1 MRGNIRKTMVLAG
14 VSLLTCSCLF
24 TARAEA
30 GNDKAEKIQA
40 KQERQLQKVST
51 KNKDKINHALQS
63 CKRNG
68 AESAKQLNKM
78 KVNKR
83 DFEAGV
89 RGILDEYY
97 SMDESQRGQLENFE
111 ATLDE
116 SAETIVEH
124 YEEAE
129 EERKNSDSLDY
140 QTEEIV
146 VRFPYGTSEAK
157 IEEVVGEVAVDY
169 EVIDSGILQ
178 IDESLPEY
186 KKKRLEKIKD
196 YKTDVVVLA
205 KLGLEDTVARAE
217 EKFENYGCVVD
228 ASENIFLEADGVVK
242 NSYGTISLNDPY
254 FNTDKQW
261 HMKNINLAQ
270 ASSEFNKEMSSTE
283 IWVAVID
290 CGVQMNHPDLKGN
303 LLTRYS
309 VDVTND
315 KSVNKKLIDCADK
328 AHRYGQ
334 YTGNHGTMVAGV
346 IAARANN
353 GKLGAGVAS
362 AATYHSFGSICK
374 IMAIKCDNSV
384 GSGRHITKAYLA
396 NAINYAVSEG
406 AEVINISYSA
416 KQGEYSAQEFK
427 DVENAIK
434 RAIAAGVC
442 VVASAG
448 NYGSSTPRY
457 PASFEG
463 VIGVGATLPNNK
475 LTSYSNRSEAVDIVA
490 PGGED
495 GVKKIFTTYPTT
507 AKKCG
512 YSEGRG
518 TSFAAPQVA
527 ATAALMK
534 DMDYD
539 LTSDQILSKMKSSS
553 TVSVKVSTD
562 KGVKTFPLLNA
573 GRAVRLAR
581 LQEGKGR

>member
-14 VSLLTCSCLF
+14 ISLLTCSCLC
-24 TARAEA
+24 TVKAEA

-40 KQERQLQKVST
+40 KQEQQLQKVST
-51 KNKDKINHALQS
+51 KNKDKINRALQS

-68 AESAKQLNKM
+68 AESAKQLNKI
-78 KVNKR
+78 KGNKH

-97 SMDESQRGQLENFE
+97 SMEESQRSQLERFE
-111 ATLDE
+111 ETLDE

-129 EERKNSDSLDY
+129 EERKNSDNLDY

-169 EVIDSGILQ
+169 EVIDTGVLQ

-186 KKKRLEKIKD
+186 KKKRLEKIKN

-254 FNTDKQW
+254 FNADKQW

-270 ASSEFNKEMSSTE
+270 ADSELGGRRGATE

-309 VDVTND
+309 VDVTNN
-315 KSVNKKLIDCADK
+315 NKKLVDCADK
-328 AHRYGQ
+328 AHDYGQ

-353 GKLGAGVAS
+353 KILGAGVAS
-362 AATYHSFGSICK
+362 AASYDYFGSICK
-374 IMAIKCDNSV
+374 VMAIKCDDST
-384 GSGRHITKAYLA
+384 GSDRHVTKGKLA
-396 NAINYAVSEG
+396 KAINYAVSEG

-416 KQGEYSAQEFK
+416 VKGDYSSKDFK

-434 RAIAAGVC
+434 RAIAADVC

-448 NYGSSTPRY
+448 NDKSSTVRY
-457 PASFEG
+457 PANFKG
-463 VIGVGATLPNNK
+463 VIGVGATLPNNQ

-490 PGGED
+490 PGGEE
-495 GVKKIFTTYPTT
+495 GVKMIFTTCPTT
-507 AKKCG
+507 ARKSGFAEVK
-512 YSEGRG
+512 G

-534 DMDYD
+534 SMDYS
-539 LTSDQILSKMKSSS
+539 LTSDQILSKMKSGS
-553 TVSVKVSTD
+553 TVSVKVSTN
-562 KGVKTFPLLNA
+562 KGMKAFPLLNA
-573 GRAVRLAR
+573 GRTMELVR
-581 LQEGKGR
+581 

>member
-1 MRGNIRKTMVLAG
+1 MRGNIRRIMVLAG
-14 VSLLTCSCLF
+14 VSLLTCSCLC
-24 TARAEA
+24 TAKAEA

-40 KQERQLQKVST
+40 KQEQQLQKVST
-51 KNKDKINHALQS
+51 KNKDKINRALHS

-68 AESAKQLNKM
+68 AESAKQLNKI
-78 KVNKR
+78 KGNKH

-97 SMDESQRGQLENFE
+97 SMEESQRSQLERFE
-111 ATLDE
+111 ETLDE

-129 EERKNSDSLDY
+129 EERKNSDNLDY

-146 VRFPYGTSEAK
+146 VRFPYGTSEEK

-169 EVIDSGILQ
+169 EVIDSGVLQ

-228 ASENIFLEADGVVK
+228 ASENIFLEADGIIK
-242 NSYGTISLNDPY
+242 NSYGELDLNDPY
-254 FNTDKQW
+254 FNADKQW

-270 ASSEFNKEMSSTE
+270 ASSELDKEMSAMT

-303 LLTRYS
+303 LLTNYS
-309 VDVTND
+309 VDVTN
-315 KSVNKKLIDCADK
+315 NKKKLVDCADK
-328 AHRYGQ
+328 AHDKGQ

-353 GKLGAGVAS
+353 KVLGAGVAS
-362 AATYHSFGSICK
+362 ATSYHSFGSLCK
-374 IMAIKCDNSV
+374 VMAIKCDRTA
-384 GSGRHITKAYLA
+384 GKDRHVTKAYLA
-396 NAINYAVSEG
+396 EAINYAVSKG

-416 KQGEYSAQEFK
+416 KQGDYTAQQFK

-434 RAIAAGVC
+434 RAIAANVC

-448 NYGSSTPRY
+448 NYGSSTERY
-457 PASFEG
+457 PANFKG

-475 LTSYSNRSEAVDIVA
+475 LTSYSNRSDAVDIVA
-490 PGGED
+490 PGGEE
-495 GVKKIFTTYPTT
+495 GVKMIFTTCPTT
-507 AKKCG
+507 ARKSGFAEVK
-512 YSEGRG
+512 G

-534 DMDYD
+534 SMDYS
-539 LTSDQILSKMKSSS
+539 LTSDQILSKMKRSS

-562 KGVKTFPLLNA
+562 EGMKTFPLLNA
-573 GRAVRLAR
+573 GRAVKLA
-581 LQEGKGR
+581 K

>member
-1 MRGNIRKTMVLAG
+1 MLGNIRKTMVLAG

-24 TARAEA
+24 TAKAEA
-30 GNDKAEKIQA
+30 GNDKIEKIQA
-40 KQERQLQKVST
+40 KQERQLQKVNT
-51 KNKDKINHALQS
+51 KNKDKINRALQS

-68 AESAKQLNKM
+68 TESAKQLNKI
-78 KVNKR
+78 KGNKH

-97 SMDESQRGQLENFE
+97 SMEESQRGQLESFE

-129 EERKNSDSLDY
+129 KERKNSDNLDY

-169 EVIDSGILQ
+169 EVIDTGILQ

-217 EKFENYGCVVD
+217 EKFEDYGCVVD

-254 FNTDKQW
+254 FNADKQW

-270 ASSEFNKEMSSTE
+270 ASSELDKVGWTFD
-283 IWVAVID
+283 IWIAVID

-303 LLTRYS
+303 LLTKYS
-309 VDVTND
+309 VDVTNN
-315 KSVNKKLIDCADK
+315 NKKLVDCADK
-328 AHRYGQ
+328 AHKYGQ
-334 YTGNHGTMVAGV
+334 YTGSHGTAVTGV

-353 GKLGAGVAS
+353 KVLGAGVAS
-362 AATYHSFGSICK
+362 AATHHSFGSVCK
-374 IMAIKCDNSV
+374 IMAIKCDNTV
-384 GSGRHITKAYLA
+384 NSGRHITKAYLA
-396 NAINYAVSEG
+396 RAINYAVSKG
-406 AEVINISYSA
+406 ADVINISYSA
-416 KQGEYSAQEFK
+416 ERGDYTVQQFK

-434 RAIAAGVC
+434 RAIAADVC

-448 NYGSSTPRY
+448 NDKSSTVRY
-457 PASFEG
+457 PANFKG
-463 VIGVGATLPNNK
+463 VIGVGATQPNNK
-475 LTSYSNRSEAVDIVA
+475 LTSYSNRSAAVDIVA

-507 AKKCG
+507 AKKSG
-512 YSEGRG
+512 FGEGRG
-518 TSFAAPQVA
+518 TSYAAPQVA
-527 ATAALMK
+527 ATAALMRVK
-534 DMDYD
+534 NYN
-539 LTSDQILSKMKSSS
+539 LTPEQILSRMKRGS
-553 TVSVKVSTD
+553 TVSVKVSTKD
-562 KGVKTFPLLNA
+562 GIKTFPLLNA
-573 GRAVRLAR
+573 GRAVKLAR
-581 LQEGKGR
+581 

>member
-24 TARAEA
+24 TAKAEA
-30 GNDKAEKIQA
+30 GNDKIEKIQA
-40 KQERQLQKVST
+40 KQERQLQKVNT
-51 KNKDKINHALQS
+51 KNKDKINRALQS

-68 AESAKQLNKM
+68 AESAKQLNKI
-78 KVNKR
+78 KGNKH

-97 SMDESQRGQLENFE
+97 SMEESQRGQLERFE

-129 EERKNSDSLDY
+129 KERKNSDNLDY

-169 EVIDSGILQ
+169 EVIDTGILQ

-217 EKFENYGCVVD
+217 EKFEDYGCVVD
-228 ASENIFLEADGVVK
+228 ASENIFLEADGIIK
-242 NSYGTISLNDPY
+242 NSYGELDLNDPY
-254 FNTDKQW
+254 FNADKQW

-270 ASSEFNKEMSSTE
+270 ASSELDKEMSATI
-283 IWVAVID
+283 IWIAVID

-303 LLTRYS
+303 LLTQYS
-309 VDVTND
+309 MDVTQD
-315 KSVNKKLIDCADK
+315 KKLTLCADK
-328 AHRYGQ
+328 KYDKGQ

-346 IAARANN
+346 IAAKANN
-353 GKLGAGVAS
+353 KVLGAGVAS
-362 AATYHSFGSICK
+362 AASYNSFGSLCK
-374 IMAIKCDNSV
+374 VMAIKCDDSA
-384 GSGRHITKAYLA
+384 GSGRHITKDKLA
-396 NAINYAVSEG
+396 KAINYAVSKG

-416 KQGEYSAQEFK
+416 EQGEYKAQDFR

-434 RAIAAGVC
+434 RAVAAGVC

-448 NYGSSTPRY
+448 NDKSSTVRY
-457 PASFEG
+457 PANFKG

-475 LTSYSNRSEAVDIVA
+475 LTSYSNRSAAVDIVA

-507 AKKCG
+507 AKKSG
-512 YSEGRG
+512 FSEGRG

-534 DMDYD
+534 SMDYS
-539 LTSDQILSKMKSSS
+539 LTSEQILTKMKRSS
-553 TVSVKVSTD
+553 TVSVKVGTD

-573 GRAVRLAR
+573 GRAVKLA
-581 LQEGKGR
+581 K

>member
-1 MRGNIRKTMVLAG
+1 MLGNIRRIMVLAG
-14 VSLLTCSCLF
+14 VSLLTCSCLC
-24 TARAEA
+24 TAKAEA

-40 KQERQLQKVST
+40 KQEQQLQKIST
-51 KNKDKINHALQS
+51 KNKDKINRALQS

-78 KVNKR
+78 KGNKH

-97 SMDESQRGQLENFE
+97 SMEESQRSQLERFE
-111 ATLDE
+111 ETLDE

-129 EERKNSDSLDY
+129 EERKNSDNLDY

-146 VRFPYGTSEAK
+146 VRFPYGTSEEK

-169 EVIDSGILQ
+169 EVIDSGVLQ

-261 HMKNINLAQ
+261 HMKNINIAQ
-270 ASSEFNKEMSSTE
+270 ASSELDKVVATGY
-283 IWVAVID
+283 IWIAVID
-290 CGVQMNHPDLKGN
+290 SGVQMNHPDLKGN

-328 AHRYGQ
+328 AHKYGQ

-353 GKLGAGVAS
+353 KVLGAGVAS
-362 AATYHSFGSICK
+362 AATHHSFGSVCK
-374 IMAIKCDNSV
+374 IMAIKCDDSV
-384 GSGRHITKAYLA
+384 GSGRHVTKAYLA
-396 NAINYAVSEG
+396 KAINYAVSKG

-416 KQGEYSAQEFK
+416 KQGEYKAQDFR
-427 DVENAIK
+427 DVEKAIK
-434 RAIAAGVC
+434 RAIAADVC

-448 NYGSSTPRY
+448 NYGSSTERY
-457 PASFEG
+457 PANFKG

-475 LTSYSNRSEAVDIVA
+475 LTSYSNRSDAVDIVA
-490 PGGED
+490 PGGEE
-495 GVKKIFTTYPTT
+495 GVKMIFTTCPTT
-507 AKKCG
+507 ARKGGFAEVK
-512 YSEGRG
+512 G

-534 DMDYD
+534 IKNYD
-539 LTSDQILSKMKSSS
+539 LTPEQILARMKRGS
-553 TVSVKVSTD
+553 TVSVKVSTE

-573 GRAVRLAR
+573 GRAVKLA
-581 LQEGKGR
+581 K

>member
-24 TARAEA
+24 TAKAEA
-30 GNDKAEKIQA
+30 GNDKIEKIQA
-40 KQERQLQKVST
+40 KQERQLQKVNT
-51 KNKDKINHALQS
+51 KNKDKINRALQS

-68 AESAKQLNKM
+68 AESAKQLNKI
-78 KVNKR
+78 KGNKH

-97 SMDESQRGQLENFE
+97 SMEESQRGQLECFE

-129 EERKNSDSLDY
+129 EERKNSDNLDY

-169 EVIDSGILQ
+169 EVIDTGILQ

-196 YKTDVVVLA
+196 YKTDIVVLA

-217 EKFENYGCVVD
+217 EKFEDYGCVVD
-228 ASENIFLEADGVVK
+228 ASENIFLEEDGIIK
-242 NSYGTISLNDPY
+242 NSYGEMDLNDPY
-254 FNTDKQW
+254 FNADKQW

-270 ASSEFNKEMSSTE
+270 ASSELDKEMSAMT

-303 LLTRYS
+303 LLTNYS
-309 VDVTND
+309 VDVTNN
-315 KSVNKKLIDCADK
+315 KKKLIDCADR
-328 AHRYGQ
+328 AHDYGQ

-353 GKLGAGVAS
+353 KVLGAGVAS
-362 AATYHSFGSICK
+362 AASYNSFGSLCK
-374 IMAIKCDNSV
+374 VMAIKCDRTA
-384 GSGRHITKAYLA
+384 GKDRHVTKACLA
-396 NAINYAVSEG
+396 QAINYAVSKG

-416 KQGEYSAQEFK
+416 KQGDYTAQQFK

-434 RAIAAGVC
+434 RAIAANVC

-448 NYGSSTPRY
+448 NDNSSAVRY
-457 PASFEG
+457 PANFKG
-463 VIGVGATLPNNK
+463 VIGVGATQPNNK
-475 LTSYSNRSEAVDIVA
+475 LASYSNRSAAVDIVA

-507 AKKCG
+507 AKKSG
-512 YSEGRG
+512 FSEGRG

-534 DMDYD
+534 SMDYS
-539 LTSDQILSKMKSSS
+539 LTSEQILTKMKRSS

-573 GRAVRLAR
+573 GRAVKLA
-581 LQEGKGR
+581 K

>member
-24 TARAEA
+24 TAKAEA

-51 KNKDKINHALQS
+51 KNKDKINRALQS

-68 AESAKQLNKM
+68 AESAKQLNKI
-78 KVNKR
+78 KGNKH

-97 SMDESQRGQLENFE
+97 SMEESQRSQLERFE
-111 ATLDE
+111 ETLDE

-129 EERKNSDSLDY
+129 EERKNSDNLDY

-169 EVIDSGILQ
+169 EVIDTGVLQ

-186 KKKRLEKIKD
+186 KKKRLEKIKN

-228 ASENIFLEADGVVK
+228 ASENIFLEEDGIIK
-242 NSYGTISLNDPY
+242 NSYGEMDLNDPY
-254 FNTDKQW
+254 FTASKQW
-261 HMKNINLAQ
+261 HMKNINLPQ
-270 ASSEFNKEMSSTE
+270 ASSELDKEMSAMT

-303 LLTRYS
+303 LLTQYS
-309 VDVTND
+309 MDVTQD
-315 KSVNKKLIDCADK
+315 KKLTLCADK
-328 AHRYGQ
+328 KHDKGQ

-353 GKLGAGVAS
+353 KVLGAGVAS
-362 AATYHSFGSICK
+362 AASYNSFGSLCK
-374 IMAIKCDNSV
+374 VMAIKCDRTA
-384 GSGRHITKAYLA
+384 GKDRHVTKSYLA
-396 NAINYAVSEG
+396 KAINYAVSKG

-416 KQGEYSAQEFK
+416 KQGEYKAQHFK
-427 DVENAIK
+427 DVDNAIK
-434 RAIAAGVC
+434 RAIAANVC

-448 NYGSSTPRY
+448 NYGSSTERY
-457 PASFEG
+457 PANFKG

-475 LTSYSNRSEAVDIVA
+475 LTSYSNRSDAVDIVA
-490 PGGED
+490 PGGEE
-495 GVKKIFTTYPTT
+495 GVKMIFTTCPTT
-507 AKKCG
+507 ARKSGFAEVK
-512 YSEGRG
+512 G

-534 DMDYD
+534 SMDYS
-539 LTSDQILSKMKSSS
+539 LTPEQILARMKRSS

-573 GRAVRLAR
+573 GRAVKLA
-581 LQEGKGR
+581 K

>member
-24 TARAEA
+24 TAKAEA
-30 GNDKAEKIQA
+30 GNDKIEKIQA
-40 KQERQLQKVST
+40 KQERQLQKVNK
-51 KNKDKINHALQS
+51 KNKDKINRALQS

-68 AESAKQLNKM
+68 AESAKQLNKI
-78 KVNKR
+78 KGNKH

-97 SMDESQRGQLENFE
+97 SMEESQRGQLERFE

-129 EERKNSDSLDY
+129 EERKNSENLDY

-169 EVIDSGILQ
+169 EVIDTGILQ

-205 KLGLEDTVARAE
+205 RLGLEDTVARAE

-254 FNTDKQW
+254 FNADKQW
-261 HMKNINLAQ
+261 HMKNINLPQ
-270 ASSEFNKEMSSTE
+270 ADSELGGRRGATE

-309 VDVTND
+309 VDVTNN
-315 KSVNKKLIDCADK
+315 NKKLVDCADK
-328 AHRYGQ
+328 AHDYGQ

-353 GKLGAGVAS
+353 KVLGAGVAS
-362 AATYHSFGSICK
+362 AASYDYFGSICK
-374 IMAIKCDNSV
+374 VMAIKCDKTANKD
-384 GSGRHITKAYLA
+384 RHITKDKLA
-396 NAINYAVSEG
+396 RAINYAVSEG
-406 AEVINISYSA
+406 VEVINISYSA
-416 KQGEYSAQEFK
+416 VKGDYTAQQFK

-434 RAIAAGVC
+434 RAIAANVC
-442 VVASAG
+442 VVASVG
-448 NYGSSTPRY
+448 NDGSSIARY
-457 PASFEG
+457 PANFKG
-463 VIGVGATLPNNK
+463 VIGVGATLPNNQ

-490 PGGED
+490 PGGEE
-495 GVKKIFTTYPTT
+495 GVKMIFTTCPTT
-507 AKKCG
+507 TRKSGFAEVK
-512 YSEGRG
+512 G

-534 DMDYD
+534 SVDYD
-539 LTSDQILSKMKSSS
+539 LTPGQILSKMKSSS
-553 TVSVKVSTD
+553 TVSVKVSTN
-562 KGVKTFPLLNA
+562 KGMKAFPLLNA
-573 GRAVRLAR
+573 GKTMELVR
-581 LQEGKGR
+581 

>member
-1 MRGNIRKTMVLAG
+1 MLGNIRRIMVLAG
-14 VSLLTCSCLF
+14 VSLLTCSCLC
-24 TARAEA
+24 TAKAEA

-40 KQERQLQKVST
+40 KQEQQLQKIST
-51 KNKDKINHALQS
+51 KNKDKINRALQS

-78 KVNKR
+78 KGNKH

-97 SMDESQRGQLENFE
+97 SMEESQRSQLERFE
-111 ATLDE
+111 ETLDE

-129 EERKNSDSLDY
+129 EERKNSDNLDY

-146 VRFPYGTSEAK
+146 VRFPYGTSEEK

-169 EVIDSGILQ
+169 EVIDSGVLQ

-254 FNTDKQW
+254 FNEDNQW

-270 ASSEFNKEMSSTE
+270 ASSELDKVGATFD
-283 IWVAVID
+283 IWIAVID

-309 VDVTND
+309 VDATNN
-315 KSVNKKLIDCADK
+315 NKKLVDCADK
-328 AHRYGQ
+328 AHKYGQ
-334 YTGNHGTMVAGV
+334 YTGNHGTAVAGV

-353 GKLGAGVAS
+353 KVLGAGVAS
-362 AATYHSFGSICK
+362 AATHHSFGSVCK

-384 GSGRHITKAYLA
+384 NSGRHITKAYLA
-396 NAINYAVSEG
+396 RAINYAVSKG
-406 AEVINISYSA
+406 ADVINISYSA
-416 KQGEYSAQEFK
+416 EQGEYKAQDFR

-434 RAIAAGVC
+434 RAIAANVC

-448 NYGSSTPRY
+448 NYGSSTERY
-457 PASFEG
+457 PANFKG

-475 LTSYSNRSEAVDIVA
+475 LTSYSNRSDAVDIVA
-490 PGGED
+490 PGGEE
-495 GVKKIFTTYPTT
+495 GVKMIFTTYPTT
-507 AKKCG
+507 AKKSG
-512 YSEGRG
+512 FNKVKG

-527 ATAALMK
+527 ATAALM
-534 DMDYD
+534 MVRDYD
-539 LTSDQILSKMKSSS
+539 ITPEQILSKMKRSS
-553 TVSVKVSTD
+553 TVSVKVRTD

-573 GRAVRLAR
+573 GRAVKLA
-581 LQEGKGR
+581 K